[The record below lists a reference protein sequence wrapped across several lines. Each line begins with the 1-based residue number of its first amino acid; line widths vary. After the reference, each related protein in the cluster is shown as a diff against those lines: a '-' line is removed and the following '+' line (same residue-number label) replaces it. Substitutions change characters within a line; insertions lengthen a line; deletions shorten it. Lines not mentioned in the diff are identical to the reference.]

1 MKKILIM
8 LTVLV
13 LTLALALSACGAEPD
28 ATVVDQD
35 MEGQSADNQDASD
48 AAEESDLAYIQDK
61 GVLLI
66 GITDFAPMNYRDT
79 DGSWIGFDTEFAE
92 AVCEKLGVSA
102 EFVEINWDNKILE
115 LEAKSLD
122 CVWNGMTLTDE
133 VLNAMSCTKPYINNA
148 QVVVMN
154 ADAIDNYDS
163 IESLAE
169 LSFAAEAGSAGEEA
183 IQENGLEANY
193 TAVASQADALLEVSS
208 GSSDACVIDITMAAA
223 MTGAGTSYETL
234 AYGLELT
241 TKEYGIG
248 FRKDSDMAA
257 TVDEIIDQLA
267 EDGTLQALA
276 DKYDLSGVLVIN
288 Q

>member
-8 LTVLV
+8 LTIMV

-28 ATVVDQD
+28 ATAVDQD

-102 EFVEINWDNKILE
+102 EFVEIDWDNKILE

-276 DKYDLSGVLVIN
+276 DKYDLSGALVIN

>member
-8 LTVLV
+8 LTIMV

-28 ATVVDQD
+28 ATAVDQD

-92 AVCEKLGVSA
+92 AVCEKLGLSA
-102 EFVEINWDNKILE
+102 EFVEIDWDNKILE

-241 TKEYGIG
+241 TEEYGIG

-276 DKYDLSGVLVIN
+276 DKYDLSGALVIN

>member
-1 MKKILIM
+1 MKKFVSI
-8 LTVLV
+8 VLAALMV
-13 LTLALALSACGAEPD
+13 LSLAACGAKKAP
-28 ATVVDQD
+28 
-35 MEGQSADNQDASD
+35 
-48 AAEESDLAYIQDK
+48 AAKAESDVEYIK
-61 GVLLI
+61 GKGTLI
-66 GITDFAPMNYRDT
+66 VGITDFEPMDYKNDA
-79 DGSWIGFDTEFAE
+79 GEWIGFDADMAKAFAE
-92 AVCEKLGVSA
+92 YLGVKA
-102 EFVEINWDNKILE
+102 EFIEIDWDNKILE
-115 LEAKSLD
+115 LNNKSID

-241 TKEYGIG
+241 TEEYGIG